1 MRSQGVDAALSCG
14 AVSFIQDVSARG
26 QGRSLQRRGRSAGPR
41 RALYACLHFV
51 VENSTRNRVMVE
63 LS

>member
-1 MRSQGVDAALSCG
+1 MEAALSCG
-14 AVSFIQDVSARG
+14 AVSFIQDVSAHG
-26 QGRSLQRRGRSAGPR
+26 QGRPLQRRGRSAGPR

-51 VENSTRNRVMVE
+51 VENSTRNRVMGE